1 MRFVIAA
8 GFALF
13 IAVAPSAQAAADLSI
28 AAPMVGTWT
37 YATASDG
44 SEATFAGPTG
54 AVQLSLHCTRA
65 TRRVTIAK
73 AATGPATSMDIWTSG
88 SARSVPVSYNP
99 ATARLTADFGAYDN
113 LLDGMSNSRG
123 RIGLTVGT
131 QPPLVVPAWPEIARV
146 VEDCRA

>member
-13 IAVAPSAQAAADLSI
+13 SAVPPSAQAAADLSI
-28 AAPMVGTWT
+28 AAPMAGTWT

-54 AVQLSLHCTRA
+54 AVQMSLHCTRA

-88 SARSVPVSYNP
+88 SARSVP
-99 ATARLTADFGAYDN
+99 RQL
-113 LLDGMSNSRG
+113 
-123 RIGLTVGT
+123 
-131 QPPLVVPAWPEIARV
+131 
-146 VEDCRA
+146 